1 MKRER
6 EELEKY
12 LLQECEKIALNSEK
26 TSKVVDYMYKKY
38 EIPTG
43 TATDMIARAKLTEQT
58 EYVLFCLLDGIMQI
72 VKDKSVLGNFFTEIE
87 IENFSKMKLPKNE
100 IKFPLVIPCIQVAD
114 DQWIGAADTNFFM
127 DLRRAQMINYNINAQ
142 RALTRVV
149 TRNGEQWKITQN
161 EKTIT
166 GIIKSLDKEEYIPT
180 AITLN
185 IPPNEFDF
193 YYDRERHALIIN
205 SLKYFDISDG
215 YHRYVSMCRKK
226 DANPDVNY
234 PWELR
239 IVKFSEDKAK
249 YFVYQESQKT
259 EMKKIDEKAM
269 YSYGV
274 ANRVAQD
281 LNKDTSF
288 RLFGEINSTG
298 GKLSRS
304 EFIKVLDYFFCQNST
319 GKNENQLYFEV
330 MQDIK
335 NKFNSLIMSDINYG
349 TKKYSYVDMLITLYV
364 FSRVDDINELDKY
377 ISCITAKIARVNKA
391 KLQPAKKLGKTLTN
405 DLDKLF
411 EEVK

>member
-1 MKRER
+1 MKKDREV
-6 EELEKY
+6 LEKY
-12 LLQECEKIALNSEK
+12 LLHECEKIALNAKK
-26 TSKVVDYMYKKY
+26 TSEVVDYMYEKY

-43 TATDMIARAKLTEQT
+43 TATDMIARAKLAEQT
-58 EYVLFCLLDGIMQI
+58 EYVLFCLLDGIIQI
-72 VKDKSVLGNFFTEIE
+72 TNDKNVLESFFTEIE
-87 IENFSKMKLPKNE
+87 IENFSKMKLPKDE

-114 DQWIGAADTNFFM
+114 DQWIGATDTNFFM

-142 RALTRVV
+142 RALTRVM

-166 GIIKSLDKEEYIPT
+166 GIRKSLQKEEYIPT

-185 IPPNEFDF
+185 IPPEEFDF
-193 YYDRERHALIIN
+193 YYDKEQRALVIG

-215 YHRYVSMCRKK
+215 YHRYVSMCREK
-226 DANPDVNY
+226 DMNPDVNY

-288 RLFGEINSTG
+288 RLFGEINNTG

-304 EFIKVLDYFFCQNST
+304 EFIKVLDYFFCQGSEGT
-319 GKNENQLYFEV
+319 NENQLYFEV
-330 MQDIK
+330 MQKVK
-335 NKFNSLIMSDINYG
+335 NKFNSLIMSNIDYG
-349 TKKYSYVDMLITLYV
+349 MKKYSYVDMLITLYV
-364 FSRVDDINELDKY
+364 FSRIDDANKFEKY
-377 ISCITAKIARVNKA
+377 ISGITTRIDRINKA

-411 EEVK
+411 EEVQ